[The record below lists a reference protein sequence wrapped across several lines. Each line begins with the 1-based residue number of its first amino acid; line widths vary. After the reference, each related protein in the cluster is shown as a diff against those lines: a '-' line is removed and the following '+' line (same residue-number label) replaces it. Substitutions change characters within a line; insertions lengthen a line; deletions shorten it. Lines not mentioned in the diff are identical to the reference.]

1 MSTRHREGAPVPTGV
16 VDDPLYPD
24 VEVQLT
30 GYDGNGFFIAARART
45 AIRKGLVAQ
54 YGWTTTDAD
63 VEAKRYFDEALS
75 GSFDALV
82 QTTMRW
88 VTVL

>member
-1 MSTRHREGAPVPTGV
+1 MSTRHREGAPVPTGT
-16 VDDPLYPD
+16 VDGPLYD
-24 VEVQLT
+24 RIEVQLT

-45 AIRKGLVAQ
+45 AIRKGLIHE
-54 YGWTTTDAD
+54 YGWSRDAAE

>member
-1 MSTRHREGAPVPTGV
+1 LSTKHREGAPVPTGTV
-16 VDDPLYPD
+16 EAPLYPD
-24 VEVQLT
+24 IQVQLS
-30 GYDGNGFFIAARART
+30 GYDGNGFFVAARSRT
-45 AIRKGLVAQ
+45 EIKRGLRHQ
-54 YGWTTTDAD
+54 YGWSREEAE

-75 GSFDALV
+75 GSYDALL